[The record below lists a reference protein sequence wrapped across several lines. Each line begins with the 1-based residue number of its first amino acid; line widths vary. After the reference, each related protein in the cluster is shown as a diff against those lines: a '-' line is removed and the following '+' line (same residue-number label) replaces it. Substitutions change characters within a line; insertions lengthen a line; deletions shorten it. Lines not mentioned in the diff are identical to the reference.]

1 MPSDSHRRPA
11 VTTIT
16 KPHADRDMARPLPSA
31 LSWIVLVAFVAGL
44 GVAILVFDAPIW
56 FAIVYGAM
64 SVIAFAVYGFDKSA
78 AGRTARRVPESTLLT
93 LGLVC
98 GWPGALVAQQL
109 FRHKTRKRSFRRLF
123 WLSVLVNVLVL
134 AVVIAFIF
142 PL

>member
-31 LSWIVLVAFVAGL
+31 LSWVVLVAFVAGL
-44 GVAILVFDAPIW
+44 TIAILVFDAPIW
-56 FAIVYGAM
+56 FAIVYGVM

-78 AGRTARRVPESTLLT
+78 AKRTARRVPESTLLT

-98 GWPGALVAQQL
+98 GWSGALVAQQL

-123 WLSVLVNVLVL
+123 WLSVIVNVLVL